1 MNEVS
6 LKPVIEELEN
16 LFSKFNARFFADK
29 LEKPV
34 ITVSPDH
41 TRGAYG
47 WCTGW
52 KAWKAGEDEGHY
64 HDILT
69 RKRTIIGEDGKLQEV
84 DNLPNN
90 RLVDNQ
96 FALMVDQ
103 KTNYPVKGAIPFPGT
118 FYGVLVK
125 RLRHRPFKP
134 GTRVRPP
141 YTLPLAGLVEW
152 QTQRIQNP
160 PPLAYGFKSHTR
172 HQYWGVRLLLG
183 WRAARL
189 CCLIPRRIIPAPSR
203 PRKGAASPGE
213 RKIKKIFGA

>member
-52 KAWKAGEDEGHY
+52 KAWKAGEDEGPLLHRLS
-64 HDILT
+64 HFLPCQ
-69 RKRTIIGEDGKLQEV
+69 LQRQQQQ
-84 DNLPNN
+84 L
-90 RLVDNQ
+90 Q
-96 FALMVDQ
+96 
-103 KTNYPVKGAIPFPGT
+103 
-118 FYGVLVK
+118 
-125 RLRHRPFKP
+125 
-134 GTRVRPP
+134 
-141 YTLPLAGLVEW
+141 
-152 QTQRIQNP
+152 
-160 PPLAYGFKSHTR
+160 
-172 HQYWGVRLLLG
+172 RLLLG

-213 RKIKKIFGA
+213 RKIKKNIRRVSADAIFEKLLFPFKVLSLTCL